1 MKKII
6 ITIVFLCI
14 ATVAFAITRVSL
26 APLTIGVAQ
35 NTTTVA
41 GTAVA
46 IPTTAL
52 AGRENIAIYNV
63 TNATETVWIGGSG
76 VTSAN
81 GFPLTSS
88 SPAISIDID
97 DSVIIYA
104 ISDGSNVDVR
114 TLESK

>member
-1 MKKII
+1 MKRLLGV
-6 ITIVFLCI
+6 IVFLSI
-14 ATVAFAITRVSL
+14 ATVVFASQVVRI
-26 APLTIGVAQ
+26 APLTIGIAN

-52 AGRENIAIYNV
+52 VGRENITIYNV
-63 TNATETVWIGGSG
+63 DNATETIWIGGST

-88 SPAISIDID
+88 APAISIDID

-104 ISDGSNVDVR
+104 ISDGTSVDVR
-114 TLESK
+114 TFESK